1 MAVGIDQREHK
12 ADGFR
17 EVGRFQSLGE
27 ARVQPVLS
35 VPPHLVVYKTARGQK
50 KRGFFYSKQRQ
61 DKKGFDLILNK
72 GRIKMGLFY

>member
-17 EVGRFQSLGE
+17 EVGRFKSLGE

-35 VPPHLVVYKTARGQK
+35 VPPHLVVCKTAR
-50 KRGFFYSKQRQ
+50 RQ
-61 DKKGFDLILNK
+61 EKKGVILFKTKCVDEQNE
-72 GRIKMGLFY
+72 